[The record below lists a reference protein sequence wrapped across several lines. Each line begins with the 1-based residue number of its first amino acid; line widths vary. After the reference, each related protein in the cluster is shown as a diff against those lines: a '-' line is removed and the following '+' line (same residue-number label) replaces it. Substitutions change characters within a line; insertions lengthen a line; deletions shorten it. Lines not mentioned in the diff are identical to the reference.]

1 MILSKE
7 HAFMR
12 AKQAEIIKA
21 LGVSADFD
29 AETEIRKSIDFLKAY
44 LKKNTF
50 LKALVLGIS
59 GGQDSTLAGKLSQ
72 LAINEMRAETGDNTY
87 QFVAVRLPYGE
98 QADESDA
105 MDAIAFMQADKVLRV
120 NVQTAVDAGVA
131 AVEANGLTVSDF
143 NKGNIK
149 ARERMVAQYTIA
161 GELHAAVVGTDHAA
175 EAVTGFYTKYGD
187 GGTDIDPLYRLDKRQ
202 GKAMLKVLQAPEHL
216 YLKVPTADLED
227 NRPALPDEVAL
238 GVTYDDIDNY
248 LEGQTISESSA
259 SKIEDWYNKTMHK
272 RHMPITIFDNFWR

>member
-1 MILSKE
+1 
-7 HAFMR
+7 MR
-12 AKQAEIIKA
+12 EKQAEIIKA

-29 AETEIRKSIDFLKAY
+29 AEHEIRKSVEFLKDY

-72 LAINEMRAETGDNTY
+72 MAIAEMRQETGDDQY
-87 QFVAVRLPYGE
+87 QFIAVRLPYGE

-105 MDAIAFMQADKVLRV
+105 MDAITFMEADKVMRV
-120 NVQTAVDAGVA
+120 NVQAAVDAGVA
-131 AVEANGLTVSDF
+131 AVETNGLTVSDF

-161 GELHAAVVGTDHAA
+161 GEVHGAVVGTDHAA

-202 GKAMLKVLQAPEHL
+202 EKAMLKVLNAPEHL

-227 NRPALPDEVAL
+227 DRPALPDEVAL

-248 LEGQTISESSA
+248 LEGKTIKDADAE
-259 SKIEDWYNKTMHK
+259 KIENWYNKTMHK

>member
-1 MILSKE
+1 
-7 HAFMR
+7 MR
-12 AKQAEIIKA
+12 EQQAAIIKA

-29 AETEIRKSIDFLKAY
+29 AEAEIRKSVDFLKSY
-44 LKKNTF
+44 LTKNPF
-50 LKALVLGIS
+50 LKSLVLGIS

-72 LAINEMRAETGDNTY
+72 MAISELRAETGDAAY
-87 QFVAVRLPYGE
+87 QFIAVRLPYGE

-105 MDAIAFMQADKVLRV
+105 MDAITFMGADRV
-120 NVQTAVDAGVA
+120 MRINVQAAVDASVA
-131 AVEANGLTVSDF
+131 AVEANGLTISDF

-161 GELHAAVVGTDHAA
+161 GEVAGAVVGTDHAA

-202 GKAMLKVLQAPEHL
+202 GKAMLEALQAPKHL

-227 NRPALPDEVAL
+227 DRPALPDEVAL

-248 LEGQTISESSA
+248 LEGHDIKPA
-259 SKIEDWYNKTMHK
+259 DADKIETWYAKTAHK
-272 RHMPITIFDNFWR
+272 RHMPITIFDDFWK

>member
-1 MILSKE
+1 
-7 HAFMR
+7 MR
-12 AKQAEIIKA
+12 EKQAEIIKA

-29 AETEIRKSIDFLKAY
+29 AEQEIRKSVEFLKDY

-72 LAINEMRAETGDNTY
+72 MAIAEMRQETGDDQY
-87 QFVAVRLPYGE
+87 HFIAVRLPYGE

-105 MDAIAFMQADKVLRV
+105 MDAITFMKADKVMRV
-120 NVQTAVDAGVA
+120 NVQAAVDAGVA

-161 GELHAAVVGTDHAA
+161 GEVHGAVVGTDHAA

-202 GKAMLKVLQAPEHL
+202 GKAMLKVLNAPEHL

-248 LEGQTISESSA
+248 LEGKTIKDA
-259 SKIEDWYNKTMHK
+259 DADKIENWYNKTMHK

>member
-1 MILSKE
+1 
-7 HAFMR
+7 MR
-12 AKQAEIIKA
+12 EKQAEIIKA

-29 AETEIRKSIDFLKAY
+29 AEQEIRKSVEFLKDY

-50 LKALVLGIS
+50 LRALVLGIS

-72 LAINEMRAETGDNTY
+72 MAIAEMRQETGDDQY
-87 QFVAVRLPYGE
+87 QFIAVRLPYGE

-105 MDAIAFMQADKVLRV
+105 MDAITFMEADKVMRV
-120 NVQTAVDAGVA
+120 NVQAAVDADVA
-131 AVEANGLTVSDF
+131 AVETNGLTVSDF

-161 GELHAAVVGTDHAA
+161 GEVHGAVVGTDHAA

-202 GKAMLKVLQAPEHL
+202 GKAMLKVLNAPEHL

-248 LEGQTISESSA
+248 LEGKTIKDA
-259 SKIEDWYNKTMHK
+259 DADKIENWYNKTMHK

>member
-1 MILSKE
+1 
-7 HAFMR
+7 MR
-12 AKQAEIIKA
+12 EKQAEIIKA

-29 AETEIRKSIDFLKAY
+29 AEQEIRKSVEFLKDY

-72 LAINEMRAETGDNTY
+72 MAIAEMRQEKGDDQY
-87 QFVAVRLPYGE
+87 HFIAVRLPYGE

-105 MDAIAFMQADKVLRV
+105 MDAITFMKADKVMRV
-120 NVQTAVDAGVA
+120 NVQAAVDAGVA

-161 GELHAAVVGTDHAA
+161 GEVHGAVVGTDHAA

-202 GKAMLKVLQAPEHL
+202 GKAMLKVLNAPEHL

-248 LEGQTISESSA
+248 LEGKTIKDA
-259 SKIEDWYNKTMHK
+259 DADKIENWYNKTMHK

>member
-1 MILSKE
+1 
-7 HAFMR
+7 MR
-12 AKQAEIIKA
+12 EQQAVIIKA

-29 AETEIRKSIDFLKAY
+29 AETEIRKSVDFLKAY
-44 LKKNTF
+44 LTKYPF
-50 LKALVLGIS
+50 LKSLVLGIS

-72 LAINEMRAETGDNTY
+72 LAISELRAETGDTAY
-87 QFVAVRLPYGE
+87 QFIAVRLPYGE

-105 MDAIAFMQADKVLRV
+105 MDAITFMGADRVMRV
-120 NVQTAVDAGVA
+120 NVQAAVDAGVA
-131 AVEANGLTVSDF
+131 AVEANGLKVSDF

-161 GELHAAVVGTDHAA
+161 GEVAGAVVGTDHAA

-202 GKAMLKVLQAPEHL
+202 GKAMLKALQAPEHL

-227 NRPALPDEVAL
+227 DRPALPDEVAL

-248 LEGQTISESSA
+248 LEGHDIEPA
-259 SKIEDWYNKTMHK
+259 NAEKIEAWYAKTAHK
-272 RHMPITIFDNFWR
+272 RHMPITIFDDFWK

>member
-1 MILSKE
+1 
-7 HAFMR
+7 MR